1 VTKLGKIVAYYIYVE
16 IECRLIRRMDGTLP
30 STIRRIILSRN

>member
-1 VTKLGKIVAYYIYVE
+1 
-16 IECRLIRRMDGTLP
+16 MDGTLP